1 MMRYRYE
8 MIIMNRVNCKG
19 MSTPPLVMV
28 IWLLSLLIIARVLT
42 GWLDKHCRRFLFDER
57 KKANVPFAFQTL
69 HILCI
74 TEIQRPLSCSNVLKA
89 TPRLS
94 GPKFKKKD
102 YCVTA

>member
-1 MMRYRYE
+1 MHYQYE
-8 MIIMNRVNCKG
+8 MIDMDCLKCNYQCK
-19 MSTPPLVMV
+19 LVVV
-28 IWLLSLLIIARVLT
+28 IWLLSFPATTQVLP
-42 GWLDKHCRRFLFDER
+42 GRLDKYCRRFLLDER

-94 GPKFKKKD
+94 GPKFKKKN
-102 YCVTA
+102 YCVTAY